1 MIDYMNEYHQSD
13 YIFKYSTPSIYI
25 DALKEK
31 DVKWPTKYDD
41 LFPYSDDPDSYWTG
55 YFTSRANDK
64 QLIRKTSSEFHAS
77 ARLYAEKMFDENLG
91 KTNLT
96 LSDMKNSTYEMLDQL
111 GINQHHDAVTGT
123 ANQATADDY
132 ARRLSLAS
140 EKNSGTYS

>member
-1 MIDYMNEYHQSD
+1 MIDYMNEHHQSD

-64 QLIRKTSSEFHAS
+64 
-77 ARLYAEKMFDENLG
+77 
-91 KTNLT
+91 
-96 LSDMKNSTYEMLDQL
+96 
-111 GINQHHDAVTGT
+111 
-123 ANQATADDY
+123 
-132 ARRLSLAS
+132 
-140 EKNSGTYS
+140 